1 MALTDKIIIDV
12 DAETAR
18 LWREAGDQERLRLML
33 KLQLGLLSKA
43 SGSTE
48 DRLDIVNELDR
59 LHQKAL
65 EYGMDKKVQQE
76 LLKDL
81 GKS

>member
-33 KLQLGLLSKA
+33 KLQLELSNKSA
-43 SGSTE
+43 GKTSSKQDVIKE
-48 DRLDIVNELDR
+48 IER
-59 LHQKAL
+59 LHKNTVAKGIDEQAQK
-65 EYGMDKKVQQE
+65 E
-76 LLKDL
+76 LLDDL

>member
-48 DRLDIVNELDR
+48 DKLDIVKELNR